1 MPPTKVNLL
10 GMGNETTIAHS
21 MLRPYSEYNQ
31 YIRELELP
39 VPIEADPSRELDNIW
54 RSRML
59 THQSL
64 SV

>member
-21 MLRPYSEYNQ
+21 TLRPYSEYNQ

-39 VPIEADPSRELDNIW
+39 VP
-54 RSRML
+54 
-59 THQSL
+59 HY
-64 SV
+64 